1 MNPFFK
7 IYTGPMFGSKTTR
20 LVAEIDRSS
29 YKGRKIYAFKAK
41 KDKRYEAESI
51 STHSGVTWPAI
62 CIDEA
67 SEIIS
72 CLNINDNLSNVLIA
86 VDEAFMINGID
97 EVLTSLFF
105 KGANI
110 VVSSIQLDANEK
122 PFENIKNI
130 MPFATHIE
138 ICPAVC
144 TKCNND
150 AYYTAAM
157 FDIDNATAE
166 ERVGSKGM
174 YEPRCAKHYKAFLN
188 YE

>member
-7 IYTGPMFGSKTTR
+7 VYTGPMFGSKTTR
-20 LVAEIDRSS
+20 LVGEIDRSS

-62 CIDEA
+62 CIDNA
-67 SEIIS
+67 SEIGS
-72 CLNINDNLSNVLIA
+72 HMCNDDHLSNVLIA

-97 EVLTSLFF
+97 EVLISLFF

-110 VVSSIQLDANEK
+110 VVSTIQLDANER

-157 FDIDNATAE
+157 FDIDNATDE
-166 ERVGSKGM
+166 ERVGAKDM
-174 YEPRCAKHYKAFLN
+174 YEPRCANHYKAFLN
-188 YE
+188 KV

>member
-1 MNPFFK
+1 
-7 IYTGPMFGSKTTR
+7 MFGSKTTR

-51 STHSGVTWPAI
+51 STHSGVTWPAV
-62 CIDEA
+62 CIDDA
-67 SEIIS
+67 SEILS
-72 CLNINDNLSNVLIA
+72 FVEEKRDLSNILIA
-86 VDEAFMINGID
+86 VDEAFMISGID
-97 EVLTSLFF
+97 DALISLFF

-110 VVSSIQLDANEK
+110 VVSTIQLDANER
-122 PFENIKNI
+122 PFEIIKNI
-130 MPFATHIE
+130 MPFATYIE

-157 FDIDNATAE
+157 FDIDNVTAE
-166 ERVGSKGM
+166 ERVGAKDM
-174 YEPRCAKHYKAFLN
+174 YEPRCSKHYKAFLKN
-188 YE
+188 KNV